1 MARIKTDGASDK
13 YASIR
18 KEQMSLGLRETNDC
32 AVVAVAAIMDVSY
45 EVAHATLKSFG
56 RKDRRGTNTSIT
68 LSAIEHLGGTIS
80 PRIDVTTKA
89 YKDIIASYP
98 APHNNLA
105 SITTHHPERFAKV
118 WPQGRFLMRTR
129 GHILAIVDGKNC
141 DWTKGKAKRANTMWL
156 VTLPTTITE

>member
-1 MARIKTDGASDK
+1 
-13 YASIR
+13 
-18 KEQMSLGLRETNDC
+18 MSLGLRENNDC

-45 EVAHATLKSFG
+45 EVAHAALKACG
-56 RKDRRGTNTSIT
+56 REDRRGTNTGIT
-68 LSAIEHLGGTIS
+68 LRAIQYLGGTI
-80 PRIDVTTKA
+80 TTGIPLYSETYKA
-89 YKDIIASYP
+89 IIKSYP
-98 APHNNLA
+98 APHCNLQ